1 MENDLEQQLRSIL
14 NDPSAMQNIMA
25 MAQSLSGA
33 GGTSSGDSEMIPM
46 QRLASLAIDHD
57 IDQQQSSLLSALSPY
72 LSNDRLKKLEK
83 AMRASKIAKLA
94 STFIAGS
101 R

>member
-1 MENDLEQQLRSIL
+1 MENDLEQQLRSVL
-14 NDPSAMQNIMA
+14 SDPSAMQNIMA
-25 MAQSLSGA
+25 MAQSLSGSV
-33 GGTSSGDSEMIPM
+33 GTAFGDNEMVPM
-46 QRLASLAIDHD
+46 QRLANLTLDHD

-94 STFIAGS
+94 STLITGS

>member
-1 MENDLEQQLRSIL
+1 MENDLEQQLRTML
-14 NDPSAMQNIMA
+14 NDPSAMQNILA

-33 GGTSSGDSEMIPM
+33 GGSATSESEMIPM
-46 QRLASLAIDHD
+46 QRLASLALDHD

-83 AMRASKIAKLA
+83 AMRASKMAKLA
-94 STFIAGS
+94 SAFIAG
-101 R
+101 RR